1 MGNYSST
8 TICDFEK
15 NNNNLQAE
23 LPINR
28 ADLLMTV
35 PIPPYDQGGMM

>member
-1 MGNYSST
+1 MGNYPST
-8 TICDFEK
+8 TICDLEK
-15 NNNNLQAE
+15 NNNLQTE

-35 PIPPYDQGGMM
+35 PIPPYDQVEMM